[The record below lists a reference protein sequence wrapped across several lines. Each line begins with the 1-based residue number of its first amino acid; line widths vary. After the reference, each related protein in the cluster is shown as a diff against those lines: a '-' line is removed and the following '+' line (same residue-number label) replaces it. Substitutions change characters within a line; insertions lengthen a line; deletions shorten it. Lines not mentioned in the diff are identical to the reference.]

1 MKDLDYYKRG
11 KSKKGEETVMNTS
24 EIVAKSVSVLR
35 SYYQNDIQPF
45 IDAMHPDI
53 YWYGPCEGQIIHTKE
68 TLEKAFMQ
76 EQNGLTFELY
86 DLKSE
91 LLWKD
96 KDSCEVVITFLV
108 DTYYPDQKVIRC
120 DQRVLLSWRQV
131 WQKDAEGRKYQV
143 PMIRTCFIANAI
155 PMDLRDTIYPVH
167 FTETPLAE
175 KFSVNPSIKHVT
187 FKGKDSSLL
196 YLAENEIVFVRSIG
210 HYTQIH
216 CLHDNFES
224 SEGITAIHN
233 KYPELFVRVHKSY
246 LLNPWLVK
254 SMKRFE
260 AAMVDGSRVPISTR
274 KYMEIKKNISENV

>member
-1 MKDLDYYKRG
+1 
-11 KSKKGEETVMNTS
+11 MNTS
-24 EIVAKSVSVLR
+24 EIVAKSVSILR

-120 DQRVLLSWRQV
+120 DQRVLLSWRQI

-155 PMDLRDTIYPVH
+155 HLSGSFYGDTSGREI
-167 FTETPLAE
+167 FC
-175 KFSVNPSIKHVT
+175 KSI
-187 FKGKDSSLL
+187 
-196 YLAENEIVFVRSIG
+196 
-210 HYTQIH
+210 
-216 CLHDNFES
+216 
-224 SEGITAIHN
+224 
-233 KYPELFVRVHKSY
+233 HKACD
-246 LLNPWLVK
+246 V
-254 SMKRFE
+254 
-260 AAMVDGSRVPISTR
+260 
-274 KYMEIKKNISENV
+274 